1 MCIRDSTWNYI
12 FSDWESSI
20 LGIGPHGRYYF
31 GKGNDGAFVGGS
43 ISLITYSWSG
53 WGLSGSGSIMSL
65 GGEGG
70 YQWKWVN
77 FYNEVTLGLAMA
89 GNIETPDGTSANVG
103 SAIGGIGYKLG
114 WYF

>member
-1 MCIRDSTWNYI
+1 
-12 FSDWESSI
+12 
-20 LGIGPHGRYYF
+20 
-31 GKGNDGAFVGGS
+31 
-43 ISLITYSWSG
+43 
-53 WGLSGSGSIMSL
+53 MSL
-65 GGEGG
+65 GGESG